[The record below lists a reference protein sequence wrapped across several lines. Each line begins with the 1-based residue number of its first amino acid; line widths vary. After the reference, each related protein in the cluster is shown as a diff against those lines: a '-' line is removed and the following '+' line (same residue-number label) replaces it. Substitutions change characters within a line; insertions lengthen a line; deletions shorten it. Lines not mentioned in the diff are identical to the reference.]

1 MDHHGRP
8 EVYTGDPT
16 KLARVI
22 FDTTRDPQPPLRL
35 TLGADAYNLLHTA
48 LRNRLDTPEAQQEP
62 AHSVASTRSPAP
74 QQTVNPD

>member
-62 AHSVASTRSPAP
+62 AHSVAFNTVTSPTTNSQP
-74 QQTVNPD
+74 